1 MLFSWILLVIG
12 VFAVS
17 RAFLRLKDKTITFGS
32 CILWILVWAC
42 AVVLSFMPELTTDL
56 ANLLGVKRGV
66 DIVVFI
72 SIIALFYLVF
82 RIYVRIENLNKKLS
96 ELVERLALRK

>member
-1 MLFSWILLVIG
+1 MLFSWVLLVIG

-32 CILWILVWAC
+32 CILWTLAWAC
-42 AVVLSFMPELTTDL
+42 AVVIAFMPEISTDI

-66 DIVVFI
+66 DVVVFI
-72 SIIALFYLVF
+72 SIIVLFYLVF
-82 RIYVRIENLNKKLS
+82 RIYIRIENLNKKLS
-96 ELVERLALRK
+96 ELVERLALKK